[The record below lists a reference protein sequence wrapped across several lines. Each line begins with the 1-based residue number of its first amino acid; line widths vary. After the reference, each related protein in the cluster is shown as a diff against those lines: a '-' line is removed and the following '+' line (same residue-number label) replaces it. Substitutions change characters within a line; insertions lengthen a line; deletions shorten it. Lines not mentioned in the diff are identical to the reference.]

1 MNTQMPVV
9 IINKPLVI
17 APRLSV
23 NKETYQIRT
32 TLASRKESNKRKVL
46 SLQIFISLINNWGVS
61 LIKYDHSIG
70 RHVFRTRIYLCF
82 NISMIQQHLISPSSK
97 ESSLPISVVWVQ
109 FQQVLWILTFKIR
122 QLSNMNYLRNTS
134 KQVKN
139 TVNCKILIWL
149 KQIKRLVRI

>member
-1 MNTQMPVV
+1 MPVV

-17 APRLSV
+17 TSRLSI

-32 TLASRKESNKRKVL
+32 TLASCKERNKRKVL

-70 RHVFRTRIYLCF
+70 RHVFRTRIYLCS
-82 NISMIQQHLISPSSK
+82 NISITQQHLICPSSK

-109 FQQVLWILTFKIR
+109 FRQLLWILTFKIR
-122 QLSNMNYLRNTS
+122 QLSNMNYLKTTS
-134 KQVKN
+134 KKIKN

-149 KQIKRLVRI
+149 RQIKRLVRI